1 MNEVTC
7 APQARALLFNK
18 ATGNWAG
25 KKKEKRCSDFEST
38 TLINAALYR
47 RLTCTICTIGSKVA
61 LRLFN
66 SDISA
71 MELNEDEEESR
82 CWRGFRLDKFLRLKE
97 VIPVHFAC

>member
-1 MNEVTC
+1 MKLPVLRKHVHCFLTKR
-7 APQARALLFNK
+7 RAI
-18 ATGNWAG
+18 GRG
-25 KKKEKRCSDFEST
+25 KKEKRCSDFEST

-47 RLTCTICTIGSKVA
+47 RLTCTICTIGGKVA